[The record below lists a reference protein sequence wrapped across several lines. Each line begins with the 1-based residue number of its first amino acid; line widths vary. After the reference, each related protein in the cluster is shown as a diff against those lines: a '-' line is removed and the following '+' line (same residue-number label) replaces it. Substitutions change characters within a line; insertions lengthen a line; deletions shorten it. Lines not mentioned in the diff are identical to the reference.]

1 MTASRSLCILDTN
14 VLIDM
19 HIGGVLGKIFGLPY
33 EFASPDL
40 ILDELETLEAS
51 ELLHLGLR
59 PLELSGEEVLY
70 VEQLARRHAEV
81 SVRDLF
87 ALVAAASRNT
97 VLITGDRR
105 LRMLAETKHSLK
117 VHGTLWLLD
126 EMVKHDLLHPRLAA
140 QALNKMLKAGSRLP
154 PAECAQR
161 FRVWEGK

>member
-1 MTASRSLCILDTN
+1 MMASRSLCILDTN

-87 ALVAAASRNT
+87 ALVAAASRKYCFNHRRPT
-97 VLITGDRR
+97 VEDSGRDK
-105 LRMLAETKHSLK
+105 AQPESP
-117 VHGTLWLLD
+117 WNA
-126 EMVKHDLLHPRLAA
+126 LAA
-140 QALNKMLKAGSRLP
+140 G
-154 PAECAQR
+154 
-161 FRVWEGK
+161 